1 MGSVICVGRDVIA
14 VRMMEKNWFV
24 IHVILDLCFK
34 MEAVQDAQKVTVLN
48 VRKHPNAI
56 TVPLAIA

>member
-14 VRMMEKNWFV
+14 VRMMEKNWFA
-24 IHVILDLCFK
+24 IHVILDLRFK

-48 VRKHPNAI
+48 ARTHPNAI
-56 TVPLAIA
+56 TVPSAIA